1 MPLIYLDSSIVIYL
15 IERHPVYSPLIET
28 SLLTTPDL
36 TPAVSSLVRLEVLVN
51 PMKSARKD
59 LIDLYNRF
67 LMAAEWL
74 SFDDTTF
81 DLALDLRVRH
91 RLKTPDALH
100 LAVARQYDCEFLWT
114 NDDRLSIAAGKM
126 SVNLLDRQA

>member
-100 LAVARQYDCEFLWT
+100 LAVARQY
-114 NDDRLSIAAGKM
+114 
-126 SVNLLDRQA
+126 V